1 MTGSSGRFGLAGRE
15 EIGSDPG
22 TVRDVAVDSA
32 GVDCEGVDTTKAF

>member
-22 TVRDVAVDSA
+22 IVRAVEVSV
-32 GVDCEGVDTTKAF
+32 GVDREGLVIARAL